1 MFAFTILLKFKPNT
15 DLDEMSKAC
24 NELLSIILSEKIPGL
39 KSANCYKNT
48 AYGDTRPEWDYV
60 YMALWDNKE
69 AWENSLS
76 DKVNG
81 PDAKR
86 QREHKDL
93 YDKLG
98 SAVEKIIRFGSSIE

>member
-1 MFAFTILLKFKPNT
+1 MFAFTILLKFKSNIG
-15 DLDEMSKAC
+15 LDETSQLC
-24 NELLSIILSEKIPGL
+24 NELMSIISCEKIPGL
-39 KSANCYKNT
+39 KSANLYKNV
-48 AYGDTRPEWDYV
+48 ACGDNAPEWDYV
-60 YMALWDNKE
+60 YMALWDSKE

-86 QREHKDL
+86 EREHKDL

-98 SAVEKIIRFGSSIE
+98 SAIEKIIRFGAPIE

>member
-1 MFAFTILLKFKPNT
+1 MFAFTILLEFKPNI
-15 DLDEMSKAC
+15 DLDEMSKVC
-24 NELLSIILSEKIPGL
+24 NELLSIILGEKIPGL
-39 KSANCYKNT
+39 KSANWYKNM
-48 AYGDTRPEWDYV
+48 ACGDTAPEWDYV

-86 QREHKDL
+86 RREHKDL
-93 YDKLG
+93 YDKLD
-98 SAVEKIIRFGSSIE
+98 SAVEKIIRFGASIE